1 MREWVDGWMGGWV
14 DGWMGGWEEAGTVLF
29 LLLGFDPG
37 NENLFSAE
45 QSSILPLNIVTDS
58 EKALSRHFQ
67 YLENPEIMLTEF
79 YISELSEILYID
91 V

>member
-1 MREWVDGWMGGWV
+1 
-14 DGWMGGWEEAGTVLF
+14 MGGWEEAGTVLV

-37 NENLFSAE
+37 NGNLFSAE
-45 QSSILPLNIVTDS
+45 QSSILPLNIVT

-67 YLENPEIMLTEF
+67 YLDNPEIMLTEF
-79 YISELSEILYID
+79 YISALSEILYID